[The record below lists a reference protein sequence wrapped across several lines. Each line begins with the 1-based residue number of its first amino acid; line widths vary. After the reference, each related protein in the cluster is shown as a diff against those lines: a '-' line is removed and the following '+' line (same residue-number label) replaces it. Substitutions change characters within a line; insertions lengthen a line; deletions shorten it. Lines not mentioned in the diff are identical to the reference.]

1 MANPFSDRKLT
12 KEETTMS
19 HHLDSPTAKEDGRV
33 DITDIYV
40 FAGESANTTVLI
52 MAVNPLAGELSPT
65 TFRAGALYDFKI
77 DTNAD
82 VIEDLDYRITFGEP
96 DANGIQ
102 RIELHRLEGSA
113 ATEYSSDGKL
123 IAAGNTG
130 EVIAMGDGGRIW
142 AGMAVDPFF
151 FNLGA
156 FGEFAKLIEEEN
168 RFDPSVFDTAEN
180 ALAGHNVTA
189 IVIELP
195 NAALSPKTMHLWG
208 TTTIPYEGNWKTI
221 NRAAT
226 PLIQQVFIHDEHMK
240 DAYNKTLPRDDV
252 AKYGEAIATF
262 TAKVTQL
269 AGTTTDPQAYG
280 QQVVQFL
287 FPDVLAYN
295 PLLPTSYGFAGRNG
309 RALADDT
316 PDVILSLL
324 ANTPFSDRVGKPDG
338 LRTHFPYLAEPN
350 SK

>member
-1 MANPFSDRKLT
+1 
-12 KEETTMS
+12 MS

-33 DITDIYV
+33 DITDVYV
-40 FAGESANTTVLI
+40 FAGEPVDTTVLI

-82 VIEDLDYRITFGEP
+82 IIEDLDYRVTFGEP
-96 DANGIQ
+96 DPKGVQ
-102 RIELHRLEGSA
+102 RIEVRRLEGSA
-113 ATEYSSDGKL
+113 ATEYDSSGRL
-123 IAAGNTG
+123 IAEGSTN
-130 EVIAMGDGGRIW
+130 EIIPIGDNGRIW
-142 AGMAVDPFF
+142 TGLVADPFF

-156 FGEFAKLIEEEN
+156 FGQFAKLILEEN
-168 RFDPSVFDTAEN
+168 RFDLSVFDTAEN

-189 IVIELP
+189 IVLELP
-195 NAALSPKTMHLWG
+195 NAALGNETIHLWG
-208 TTTIPYEGNWKTI
+208 TTAIQHEGKWVTI
-221 NRAAT
+221 NRSAT
-226 PLIQQVFIHDEHMK
+226 PLVQQVFIHDEHIK
-240 DAYNKTLPRDDV
+240 DAYNKTLPRED
-252 AKYGEAIATF
+252 AAHYGEVIAAF

-269 AGTTTDPQAYG
+269 AGSTSNPQAYG
-280 QQVVQFL
+280 QQVAQFL

-295 PLLPTSYGFAGRNG
+295 PQLPTSYGFAGRNG

-324 ANTPFSDRVGKPDG
+324 ANTPLSDRVGKPDG

-350 SK
+350 RLMSTTA

>member
-1 MANPFSDRKLT
+1 
-12 KEETTMS
+12 MS

-33 DITDIYV
+33 DITDIYI

-82 VIEDLDYRITFGEP
+82 VIEDLDFRITFGEP
-96 DANGIQ
+96 DSSGIQ

-113 ATEYSSDGKL
+113 ATEYGNDGKL
-123 IAAGNTG
+123 IAQGKTG
-130 EVIAMGDGGRIW
+130 EVIQIGDGGRMW
-142 AGMAVDPFF
+142 TGLAADPFF

-156 FGEFAKLIEEEN
+156 FGQFAKLIEEEN

-189 IVIELP
+189 IVLELP
-195 NAALSPKTMHLWG
+195 NAALGAETIHLWG
-208 TTTIPYEGNWKTI
+208 TTTIQHEGKWKTI

-226 PLIQQVFIHDEHMK
+226 PLVQQVFIQDEHLK
-240 DAYNKTLPRDDV
+240 DAYNKSLPRDDV
-252 AKYGEAIATF
+252 AKYGEAIAAF
-262 TAKVTQL
+262 TAKVTHL
-269 AGTTTDPQAYG
+269 AGTVTDPQAYG

-287 FPDVLAYN
+287 FPDVLTYN
-295 PLLPTSYGFAGRNG
+295 PQLPICYGFAGRNG

-338 LRTHFPYLAEPN
+338 LQPHFPYLAKPN
-350 SK
+350 

>member
-1 MANPFSDRKLT
+1 
-12 KEETTMS
+12 MS
-19 HHLDSPTAKEDGRV
+19 HHLDSPTAQENGRV
-33 DITDIYV
+33 DITDVYV

-52 MAVNPLAGELSPT
+52 MAVNPLAGEVSPT

-82 VIEDLDYRITFGEP
+82 VIEDLDYRVTFGEP

-113 ATEYSSDGKL
+113 AAEFDSNGKL
-123 IAAGNTG
+123 IAEGNTG
-130 EVIAMGDGGRIW
+130 DVISIGKGGRLW
-142 AGMAVDPFF
+142 SGLVSDPFF

-156 FGEFAKLIEEEN
+156 FGQFAKLILEEN

-189 IVIELP
+189 IVLELP
-195 NAALSPKTMHLWG
+195 TADLSPEPIQLWG
-208 TTTIPYEGNWKTI
+208 TTTIQHDGQWKTI

-226 PLIQQVFIHDEHMK
+226 PLVQQVFIQDEHLK
-240 DAYNKTLPRDDV
+240 DAYNKSLPRDDV

-269 AGTTTDPQAYG
+269 AGKTIDPQAYA
-280 QQVVQFL
+280 QQVVEFL
-287 FPDVLAYN
+287 LPDVLMYN
-295 PLLPTSYGFAGRNG
+295 PKLPVGYGFAGRNG

-338 LRTHFPYLAEPN
+338 LRAQFPYLAEPN
-350 SK
+350 LK

>member
-1 MANPFSDRKLT
+1 
-12 KEETTMS
+12 MS

-40 FAGESANTTVLI
+40 FAGESVNTTVLI

-82 VIEDLDYRITFGEP
+82 IIEDIDYRITFGDP
-96 DANGIQ
+96 DSSGIQ
-102 RIELHRLEGSA
+102 RIELRRLESSA
-113 ATEYSSDGKL
+113 AAEYGSNGKL
-123 IAAGNTG
+123 LAAGKTG
-130 EVIAMGDGGRIW
+130 EVIPIGDGGRMW
-142 AGMAVDPFF
+142 AGLVADPFF

-156 FGEFAKLIEEEN
+156 FGQFAKLILEEN

-180 ALAGHNVTA
+180 TLAGHNVTA
-189 IVIELP
+189 IVLELP
-195 NAALSPKTMHLWG
+195 NTALGAETIHLWG
-208 TTTIPYEGNWKTI
+208 TTAIPHESKWKTI

-226 PLIQQVFIHDEHMK
+226 PLVQQVFIQDEHLK
-240 DAYNKTLPRDDV
+240 DAYNKSLPQDDV
-252 AKYGEAIATF
+252 AKYGEAIAAF

-269 AGTTTDPQAYG
+269 AGTATDPQAYG
-280 QQVVQFL
+280 QQVVHFL
-287 FPDVLAYN
+287 LPDVLTYS
-295 PLLPTSYGFAGRNG
+295 PQLPIGYGFAGRNG

-324 ANTPFSDRVGKPDG
+324 ANIPLSDRVGKPDG

-350 SK
+350 PAQVKG

>member
-1 MANPFSDRKLT
+1 
-12 KEETTMS
+12 MS

-52 MAVNPLAGELSPT
+52 MAVNPLAGEVSPT

-82 VIEDLDYRITFGEP
+82 VIEDLGYRVTFGEP
-96 DANGIQ
+96 DSNGIQ
-102 RIELHRLEGSA
+102 RIELRRLEGSA
-113 ATEYSSDGKL
+113 ATEFDRNGTL
-123 IAAGNTG
+123 IAEGNTG
-130 EVIAMGDGGRIW
+130 EVIAIDNGGRLW
-142 AGMAVDPFF
+142 TGLVADPFF

-156 FGEFAKLIEEEN
+156 FGQFAKLIEEN
-168 RFDPSVFDTAEN
+168 QFDPSVFDTAEN

-189 IVIELP
+189 IVLELP
-195 NAALSPKTMHLWG
+195 NTALGAETIHLWG
-208 TTTIPYEGNWKTI
+208 TTTIQHEGKWKTI

-226 PLIQQVFIHDEHMK
+226 PLVQQVFIQDEHLK
-240 DAYNKTLPRDDV
+240 DAYNKSLPKDDV
-252 AKYGEAIATF
+252 AKYGEAIAAF

-269 AGTTTDPQAYG
+269 AGTTINPQAYG

-287 FPDVLAYN
+287 LPDVLTYN
-295 PLLPTSYGFAGRNG
+295 PQLPVGYGFAGRNG

-316 PDVILSLL
+316 PDLMLSLL

-338 LRTHFPYLAEPN
+338 LRDHFPYLAEPN

>member
-1 MANPFSDRKLT
+1 
-12 KEETTMS
+12 MS

-33 DITDIYV
+33 DITDVYI

-82 VIEDLDYRITFGEP
+82 IIEDLDYRISFSEP
-96 DANGIQ
+96 DPSNIQ
-102 RIELHRLEGSA
+102 RVELRRVEGSA
-113 ATEYSSDGKL
+113 AVEYGSDGTL
-123 IAAGNTG
+123 IAEGKTG
-130 EVIAMGDGGRIW
+130 EVIPIGNGGRMW
-142 AGMAVDPFF
+142 TGLVADPFF

-156 FGEFAKLIEEEN
+156 FGQFAKRIEEEN
-168 RFDPSVFDTAEN
+168 QFDPSVFDTAEN

-189 IVIELP
+189 IALELP
-195 NAALSPKTMHLWG
+195 NAALGGETIHLWG
-208 TTTIPYEGNWKTI
+208 TTTIQHEGKWKTI

-226 PLIQQVFIHDEHMK
+226 PLIQQVFIQDEHLK
-240 DAYNKTLPRDDV
+240 DAYNKTLPREDI
-252 AKYGEAIATF
+252 AKYSDVIAAF

-269 AGTTTDPQAYG
+269 ANTTTDPQAYG
-280 QQVVQFL
+280 QHVARFL
-287 FPDVLAYN
+287 FPDVLTYN
-295 PLLPTSYGFAGRNG
+295 SKLPTSYGFAGRNG

-324 ANTPFSDRVGKPDG
+324 ANTPLSDQVGNPDG

-350 SK
+350 PIPARG

>member
-1 MANPFSDRKLT
+1 VKDNNFNKGVHNL
-12 KEETTMS
+12 MS

-33 DITDIYV
+33 DITDVYV
-40 FAGESANTTVLI
+40 FAGEPANTTVLI

-82 VIEDLDYRITFGEP
+82 LIEDFDYRVTFGDP
-96 DANGIQ
+96 DQSGIQ
-102 RIELHRLEGSA
+102 QIEVRRLEGSA
-113 ATEYSSDGKL
+113 ATEYDSSDPL
-123 IAAGNTG
+123 IAEGKTG
-130 EVIAMGDGGRIW
+130 EVIPVGDGGRMW
-142 AGMAVDPFF
+142 AGLVADPFF
-151 FNLGA
+151 FNLSA
-156 FGEFAKLIEEEN
+156 FGQFVKLIVEEN

-189 IVIELP
+189 IVLELP
-195 NAALSPKTMHLWG
+195 NASLGAKSIQLWG
-208 TTTIPYEGNWKTI
+208 TTAIQHEGKWKTI

-226 PLIQQVFIHDEHMK
+226 PLVQQVFIQDEHLK
-240 DAYNKTLPRDDV
+240 DAYNKSLPRDDV
-252 AKYGEAIATF
+252 AKYGAAIAAF

-269 AGTTTDPQAYG
+269 AGTAPDPQAYG

-287 FPDVLAYN
+287 FPDVLTYN
-295 PLLPTSYGFAGRNG
+295 PQLPIGYGFAGRNG

-350 SK
+350 

>member
-1 MANPFSDRKLT
+1 
-12 KEETTMS
+12 MS

-40 FAGESANTTVLI
+40 FAGEAANTTVLI
-52 MAVNPLAGELSPT
+52 MAVNPLAGEVSPT

-82 VIEDLDYRITFGEP
+82 VLEDLDFRVTFEEP
-96 DANGIQ
+96 DSNGAQ
-102 RIELHRLEGSA
+102 RIALRRLEGSA
-113 ATEYSSDGKL
+113 AADYGSDGTL
-123 IAAGNTG
+123 MAAGKTG
-130 EVIAMGDGGRIW
+130 ETIPIAGGGQLW
-142 AGMAVDPFF
+142 AGLTADPFF

-156 FGEFAKLIEEEN
+156 FGQFAKLIEEN

-189 IVIELP
+189 IVLELP
-195 NAALSPKTMHLWG
+195 NTALSAETIHLWG
-208 TTTIPYEGNWKTI
+208 TTTIQYEGKWKTI

-226 PLIQQVFIHDEHMK
+226 PLIQQVFIQDEHLK
-240 DAYNKTLPRDDV
+240 DAYNKSIPREDV
-252 AKYGEAIATF
+252 AKYGETIAAF

-269 AGTTTDPQAYG
+269 AGTTTNPQAYG

-287 FPDVLAYN
+287 FPDVLTYN
-295 PLLPTSYGFAGRNG
+295 PQLPISYGFAGRNG

-338 LRTHFPYLAEPN
+338 FRTHFPYLAEPN
-350 SK
+350 AK

>member
-1 MANPFSDRKLT
+1 
-12 KEETTMS
+12 MS

-33 DITDIYV
+33 DITDVYV
-40 FAGESANTTVLI
+40 FAGETAKTTVLI

-82 VIEDLDYRITFGEP
+82 VIEDLDYRITFGDP
-96 DANGIQ
+96 DPKGVQ
-102 RIELHRLEGSA
+102 RLELHRLEGNA
-113 ATEYSSDGKL
+113 ASGYGSDGPL
-123 IAAGNTG
+123 IAEGNTG
-130 EVIAMGDGGRIW
+130 EVILTDDGGRIW
-142 AGMAVDPFF
+142 TGLVADPFF

-156 FGEFAKLIEEEN
+156 FGQFAKLILEEN

-189 IVIELP
+189 IVLELP
-195 NAALSPKTMHLWG
+195 NTALSLETMQLWG
-208 TTTIPYEGNWKTI
+208 TTTIQHEGKWKTI

-226 PLIQQVFIHDEHMK
+226 PLIQQVFIQDEHMK
-240 DAYNKTLPRDDV
+240 DAYNKSLPQEDV
-252 AKYGEAIATF
+252 AKYGDAIAAF

-269 AGTTTDPQAYG
+269 AGTTSDPQAYG

-287 FPDVLAYN
+287 FPDVLTYN
-295 PLLPTSYGFAGRNG
+295 PQLPASFGFAGRNG

-338 LRTHFPYLAEPN
+338 LRNYFPYLAEAN

>member
-1 MANPFSDRKLT
+1 
-12 KEETTMS
+12 MS

-65 TFRAGALYDFKI
+65 TFRSGALYDFKI

-82 VIEDLDYRITFGEP
+82 IVEDLDYRVTFGEP
-96 DANGIQ
+96 DSNNIQ
-102 RIELHRLEGSA
+102 RIEVRRLEGSSA
-113 ATEYSSDGKL
+113 ANYDSDGKL
-123 IAAGNTG
+123 IAAGYTN
-130 EVIAMGDGGRIW
+130 EIIPMGDGGHIW
-142 AGMAVDPFF
+142 SGLVADPFF

-156 FGEFAKLIEEEN
+156 FGQFAKLIEEDN

-189 IVIELP
+189 IVLELS
-195 NAALSPKTMHLWG
+195 NTALSPDTMRLWG
-208 TTTIPYEGNWKTI
+208 TTTIQHEGKWKTI

-226 PLIQQVFIHDEHMK
+226 PLIQQVFIQDEHLK
-240 DAYNKTLPRDDV
+240 DAYNKSLPREDV
-252 AKYGEAIATF
+252 AKYGAAIAAF

-269 AGTTTDPQAYG
+269 ANTVTDPHAYG

-287 FPDVLAYN
+287 FPDVLTYN
-295 PLLPTSYGFAGRNG
+295 PQLPICYGFAGRNG
-309 RALADDT
+309 RALADDA

-324 ANTPFSDRVGKPDG
+324 ANTPLSDRVGKPDG
-338 LRTHFPYLAEPN
+338 LRTHFPYLAIAHTRQK
-350 SK
+350 SAV